1 VNLLRKLLA
10 DLKTAGFVEAG
21 EGEDFVRVTCEE
33 MIHGSILYGTSHGKL
48 VNIVS

>member
-21 EGEDFVRVTCEE
+21 EDFVRVTCEE
-33 MIHGSILYGTSHGKL
+33 MIHGPILYGTSHGKL
-48 VNIVS
+48 VNVVS